1 MIQAV
6 NSGTGA
12 VITAVRMRLD
22 TRQIS
27 RPAASIS
34 FRSILKG
41 KSTMPTETAI
51 IVAAIV
57 LAFAVYAGVLAWA
70 DFYTHQHPKA

>member
-6 NSGTGA
+6 NSSA
-12 VITAVRMRLD
+12 VAVKTAVRMRLD
-22 TRQIS
+22 SRQIL
-27 RPAASIS
+27 RPAAAIS

-70 DFYTHQHPKA
+70 DFYTHQRP